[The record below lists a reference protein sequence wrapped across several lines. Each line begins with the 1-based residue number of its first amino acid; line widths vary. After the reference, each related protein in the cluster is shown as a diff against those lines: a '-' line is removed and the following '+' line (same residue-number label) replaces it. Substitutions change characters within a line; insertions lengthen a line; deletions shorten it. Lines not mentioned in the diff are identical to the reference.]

1 MQAAIS
7 RNNLTILFR
16 PFQPYILI
24 LKVPLLSSDIVM
36 ILRNIIW
43 INIKNYFS
51 DHPFV
56 NPQNVL
62 PVVVINHFTFWI
74 HNYCST
80 IQFKIQSA
88 KTDKIYQMI
97 YCILLIFKNQLD
109 KLLVNIDNENHIIQN
124 LTCIKIFIICE
135 LMAFAEK
142 IQTLIFCKLLIS
154 AIDSQKPLVYNLIKI
169 DNE

>member
-1 MQAAIS
+1 LQAAIS

-24 LKVPLLSSDIVM
+24 LIVPLLSSDIVM

-74 HNYCST
+74 HNYCSM
-80 IQFKIQSA
+80 IQLKIQSA

-97 YCILLIFKNQLD
+97 YCIINKIWQPTLTDFLALFTIETWWCKDLI
-109 KLLVNIDNENHIIQN
+109 
-124 LTCIKIFIICE
+124 CI
-135 LMAFAEK
+135 
-142 IQTLIFCKLLIS
+142 
-154 AIDSQKPLVYNLIKI
+154 
-169 DNE
+169 